1 MEQGFLHVM
10 ITMLNFTVKKLEII
24 LMFSEKKKEPK
35 RFKVSPKLKGDSR
48 LENETYED
56 YKIRRKEER
65 MLLEQ
70 YLKGTIYE
78 K

>member
-1 MEQGFLHVM
+1 
-10 ITMLNFTVKKLEII
+10 
-24 LMFSEKKKEPK
+24 MFSEKKKEPK
-35 RFKVSPKLKGDSR
+35 RFKVSPKLKGDSC

>member
-1 MEQGFLHVM
+1 M
-10 ITMLNFTVKKLEII
+10 IVMLNYIVKRLEII

-35 RFKVSPKLKGDSR
+35 RFKVSEKLKGDTR

-56 YKIRRKEER
+56 YKIRRKEEHI
-65 MLLEQ
+65 LLKQ

>member
-1 MEQGFLHVM
+1 MKR
-10 ITMLNFTVKKLEII
+10 KK
-24 LMFSEKKKEPK
+24 
-35 RFKVSPKLKGDSR
+35 KLKGDSR

>member
-1 MEQGFLHVM
+1 
-10 ITMLNFTVKKLEII
+10 
-24 LMFSEKKKEPK
+24 MFSKEKKEPK
-35 RFKVSPKLKGDSR
+35 RVTVSPKLKGDTR

-65 MLLEQ
+65 ILLEQ
-70 YLKGTIYE
+70 YLKGTLYE

>member
-1 MEQGFLHVM
+1 
-10 ITMLNFTVKKLEII
+10 
-24 LMFSEKKKEPK
+24 MFSKDKKKPK
-35 RFKVSPKLKGDSR
+35 RVKVSPKLKGDTR

-56 YKIRRKEER
+56 YKIRLKEEHI
-65 MLLEQ
+65 LLKQ